1 MAVNKNFVVKNGL
14 EVNTNL
20 ILADATNDRV
30 GIGTTVPSYT
40 LDVAG
45 GIGATSMYIAGV
57 TTALGNL
64 KVGSAGTTLTA
75 IGNSVG
81 VGTDAPAYLLD
92 VRSAVSTGQ
101 TALYVYGDMRVS
113 GDINLD
119 DIVLDDVRATDMYVS
134 GLSTFVGLT
143 STGDVRVGAGFSA
156 VGVSSFH
163 NNIDIAGSTGIGSTV
178 HWDASAN
185 TLTFQDDAYAKFG
198 NDGDLSIY
206 HSGSHSFIKDSGTGS
221 LRLLGSAVQA
231 LHTNGSDYMI
241 NATADAGV
249 QLFYGGS
256 ERLETTGIGITVQG
270 SVGIR
275 TNLEVAGV
283 STFSSDVNLIG
294 SSYNSM
300 WDASANA
307 FEFKD
312 EALAIFGTNNDLQ
325 ISHTNSLASQDDSNG
340 ESVVDGWTSY
350 INENG
355 TGGLVFKSNGN
366 SGEGAYQFFDTSWRP
381 ILRLF
386 SGTNARPV
394 LYHGGSIRLETT
406 GIGATVAGSVGIR
419 TNLEVAGV
427 ATFGSANVVAA
438 GGTFQVGSGGTVFY
452 ADTSGTVSIS
462 GGSVP

>member
-57 TTALGNL
+57 TTALGNI
-64 KVGSAGTTLTA
+64 KIGSAGTTLTA

-119 DIVLDDVRATDMYVS
+119 DIVLDDVRATDLYVT

-283 STFSSDVNLIG
+283 TTLGGNVFIGAGSTVGMGSTAYFPDNIG
-294 SSYNSM
+294 
-300 WDASANA
+300 
-307 FEFKD
+307 
-312 EALAIFGTNNDLQ
+312 AIFGNSDDLS
-325 ISHTNSLASQDDSNG
+325 IYHEGSH
-340 ESVVDGWTSY
+340 SY
-350 INENG
+350 IHDLG
-355 TGGLVFKSNGN
+355 TGQLRVSTNHFHLTNKDVDASYITAIDDGAVTLYYGN
-366 SGEGAYQFFDTSWRP
+366 SQRF
-381 ILRLF
+381 
-386 SGTNARPV
+386 
-394 LYHGGSIRLETT
+394 ETT
-406 GIGATVAGSVGIR
+406 GIGATVQGSVGIR

-427 ATFGSANVVAA
+427 ATITGIGASFMV
-438 GGTFQVGSGGTVFY
+438 GGGGTVFY
-452 ADTSGTVSIS
+452 ADRSGVVRIGSGSTAASITIN
-462 GGSVP
+462 GGSVPSIGLVIALGG

>member
-57 TTALGNL
+57 TTALGNITI
-64 KVGSAGTTLTA
+64 GSAGTTLTA

-119 DIVLDDVRATDMYVS
+119 DITLDDVRATDLYVT

-163 NNIDIAGSTGIGSTV
+163 NDVSFYGSTGIGNTV
-178 HWDASAN
+178 LWDASAN
-185 TLTFQDDAYAKFG
+185 SLKFKDDTQAQFG
-198 NDGDLSIY
+198 SGQELSIY
-206 HSGSHSFIKDSGTGS
+206 HDGSNGYVKNTTGYLHLQSDSFSVASISGSGENYIVANKDG
-221 LRLLGSAVQA
+221 
-231 LHTNGSDYMI
+231 
-241 NATADAGV
+241 ATELYYDA
-249 QLFYGGS
+249 S
-256 ERLETTGIGITVQG
+256 KRLETTGIGITVQG

-283 STFSSDVNLIG
+283 TTLGSDINFVGTATSSIHWDSSGDQLTFLDDTKLDFGSGRDLEIYHSGSHSYIKDQGTGKLYISSNEIG
-294 SSYNSM
+294 L
-300 WDASANA
+300 
-307 FEFKD
+307 K
-312 EALAIFGTNNDLQ
+312 NNDA
-325 ISHTNSLASQDDSNG
+325 TENLAYF
-340 ESVVDGWTSY
+340 T
-350 INENG
+350 
-355 TGGLVFKSNGN
+355 
-366 SGEGAYQFFDTSWRP
+366 EGAECGFYYDGS
-381 ILRLF
+381 LRLK
-386 SGTNARPV
+386 
-394 LYHGGSIRLETT
+394 TT
-406 GIGATVAGSVGIR
+406 GIGATVQGSVGIR

-427 ATFGSANVVAA
+427 ATIA
-438 GGTFQVGSGGTVFY
+438 GIGASFMVGGGGTVFY
-452 ADTSGTVSIS
+452 ADRSGVVKIGTASTAASVTIN
-462 GGSVP
+462 GGSVPSIGLVIALGG

>member
-57 TTALGNL
+57 TTALGNITI
-64 KVGSAGTTLTA
+64 GSAGTTLTA

-119 DIVLDDVRATDMYVS
+119 DITLDDVRATDLYVT

-163 NNIDIAGSTGIGSTV
+163 NDLNIAGSTGIGSTV

-198 NDGDLSIY
+198 SGGDLSIY
-206 HSGSHSFIKDSGTGS
+206 HDSSNSYVSNTTGYLHLKSDSISLAAQSAGENYLIANKDG
-221 LRLLGSAVQA
+221 AVE
-231 LHTNGSDYMI
+231 LYY
-241 NATADAGV
+241 DA
-249 QLFYGGS
+249 S
-256 ERLETTGIGITVQG
+256 KRLETTGIGITVQG

-275 TNLEVAGV
+275 NNLEVAGV
-283 STFSSDVNLIG
+283 STFGSDVNFYGSAGIG
-294 SSYNSM
+294 NTVL
-300 WDASANA
+300 WDASANSLK
-307 FEFKD
+307 FKD
-312 EALAIFGTNNDLQ
+312 DVQAEFGSGQELSIYHDG
-325 ISHTNSLASQDDSNG
+325 SNG
-340 ESVVDGWTSY
+340 YVKNTTGYLHLQSDSFSVASISG
-350 INENG
+350 
-355 TGGLVFKSNGN
+355 
-366 SGEGAYQFFDTSWRP
+366 SGENYIVANKDGATE
-381 ILRLF
+381 
-386 SGTNARPV
+386 
-394 LYHGGSIRLETT
+394 LYYDASKRLETT
-406 GIGATVAGSVGIR
+406 GIGATILGSVGIR

-427 ATFGSANVVAA
+427 ATITGIGASFMV
-438 GGTFQVGSGGTVFY
+438 GGGGTVFY
-452 ADTSGTVSIS
+452 ADRSGVVKIGTASTAASVTIN
-462 GGSVP
+462 GGSVPSIGLVIALGG